1 MENIKIKATDGLELS
16 CLYSKAESP
25 RAICQIM
32 HGMAEHKERYIELI
46 EALNKAGITVIISD
60 MRGHGQSI
68 NDEYFL
74 GHLGGDLDLL
84 ISDQY
89 EVTKWLKKHNPNLPM
104 YVFSHS
110 MGTLISR
117 AYIEKHDDEIERL
130 ALSGTVAYEP
140 LVWIG
145 ITMAKLKSIGKGAKK
160 YSKLLWAMSNGAS
173 FDPSL
178 DWLSYSQT
186 NIKNYKE
193 DPLCGQLFTNASNK
207 ILFTLTQNL
216 HKRKRYQCKNPT
228 LRIYSFSGEDD
239 RTTKGEKGLRDTM
252 KALIMAGYV
261 DLKYKTYPHM
271 KHEILMEDDHQQVID
286 DILKF
291 FAE

>member
-16 CLYSKAESP
+16 CLYSRAENP
-25 RAICQIM
+25 RAVCQIM
-32 HGMAEHKERYIELI
+32 HGMAEHKERYVELI

-60 MRGHGQSI
+60 MRGHGESI
-68 NDEYFL
+68 NDEYTL

-84 ISDQY
+84 VKDQY
-89 EVTKWLKKHNPNLPM
+89 EVTKWLKKHNAHLPM
-104 YVFSHS
+104 FVFSHS
-110 MGTLISR
+110 MGTLVSR

-130 ALSGTVAYEP
+130 ALSGTVCCPKGVGLGVFLAS
-140 LVWIG
+140 I
-145 ITMAKLKSIGKGAKK
+145 KSQGKGAKK

-178 DWLSYSQT
+178 DWLSYSKT
-186 NIKNYKE
+186 NIENYDK

-207 ILFTLTQNL
+207 VLFTLTANL
-216 HKRKRYQCKNPT
+216 HKKKRYECKNPT

-239 RTTKGEKGLRDTM
+239 RTTGGEKGLKDTM
-252 KALIMAGYV
+252 KSLLLAGYA

-271 KHEILMEDDHQQVID
+271 KHEILMEDDHKKVID